1 MTKNYKITTIIPAYN
16 EEKIIASVL
25 QEVKKYTDEIILVDD
40 GSKDR
45 TAEIAEKEGVL
56 VLRHLINRGQGASL
70 KTGTDYAL
78 MKGAEII
85 VHFDADGQHRPEDIY
100 RLAEPILK
108 GEAEIVLGSRFLSFK
123 SNIFWSRKIILKMGI
138 VFNYFISGIKLTD
151 SHNGL
156 RALSRKAAK
165 LIDIK
170 QDRMS
175 HNSEII
181 QKISQYNLAYKEI
194 PVTIFYSSY
203 SKNKGQSSLDAFK
216 IVWELFLGK
225 ILK

>member
-1 MTKNYKITTIIPAYN
+1 MMKNYKITVVIPAYN

-25 QEVKKYTDEIILVDD
+25 QEVKKQTDDIILVDD
-40 GSKDR
+40 ASKDG

-78 MKGAEII
+78 QKGSEII
-85 VHFDADGQHRPEDIY
+85 VHFDADGQHQTEDIY

-108 GEAEIVLGSRFLSFK
+108 GEAEIVLGSRFLGLK

-138 VFNYFISGIKLTD
+138 IFNYFISGIKLTD

-156 RALSRKAAK
+156 RALSRKAAE

-203 SKNKGQSSLDAFK
+203 SRNKGQSSLDAFK

>member
-1 MTKNYKITTIIPAYN
+1 MMKNYKITTIIPAYN

-78 MKGAEII
+78 MKGAAII
-85 VHFDADGQHRPEDIY
+85 VHFDADGQHQPEDIY

-108 GEAEIVLGSRFLSFK
+108 GEAEIVLGSRFLSVK

-138 VFNYFISGIKLTD
+138 IFNYFISGIKLSD
-151 SHNGL
+151 AHNGL
-156 RALSRKAAK
+156 RALSKKAAE

-181 QKISQYNLAYKEI
+181 QKISQHNLAYKEI

-203 SKNKGQSSLDAFK
+203 SKKKGQNFLDAFK